1 MWRVDAM
8 FADLSVRAM
17 FEPTLGIAEI
27 VLRGTI
33 IYLTLF
39 FILRVFSRRQAG
51 RFGPADLLVIVLIA
65 DAAQN
70 GFGRDYSSVT
80 EAIAL
85 VATIVAWDYIID
97 WLAFRFPSLRPI
109 LKAPALVLVENGVPL
124 SSNLRREL
132 ITREELDA
140 QLRVEGISDI
150 YEVAVARLEGDGRIS
165 VIKHRA

>member
-1 MWRVDAM
+1 M

-70 GFGRDYSSVT
+70 GFGKDYTSVT

-85 VATIVAWDYIID
+85 VATIVAWDFVID